1 MGKRSRKQR
10 SDASSRAERD
20 AIRAT
25 APPVTR
31 RGTREAP
38 PAPWGSFPLTELVVL
53 IALIFGVVGFIR
65 FNTHSGKVMV
75 AAAMCLGSLG
85 GLEVSIREHFAGYKS
100 HTTLL
105 AASAGVGSMI
115 LVSVIAGK
123 AGVAI
128 LALVV
133 GVGVLVFV
141 LTFYG
146 LRPSLGRRRRQHGR
160 QRGPLTFGE
169 RSDLLVLGNAQRKQ
183 EPPAALAAPPL
194 LTHQ

>member
-10 SDASSRAERD
+10 SDASTRTERD

-31 RGTREAP
+31 RATREAP

-53 IALIFGVVGFIR
+53 IALVFGVIGFIR
-65 FNTHSGKVMV
+65 FGTHSGKVMV

-105 AASAGVGSMI
+105 AASAAVASMI
-115 LVSVIAGK
+115 LISVIAGK
-123 AGVAI
+123 AGLAV

-133 GVGVLVFV
+133 GVGVIVFV
-141 LTFYG
+141 LAFYG
-146 LRPSLGRRRRQHGR
+146 LRQVFVRRSGGLSFR
-160 QRGPLTFGE
+160 
-169 RSDLLVLGNAQRKQ
+169 
-183 EPPAALAAPPL
+183 
-194 LTHQ
+194 

>member
-10 SDASSRAERD
+10 SEPSTRAERD
-20 AIRAT
+20 ARRQT
-25 APPVTR
+25 AAARPR

-53 IALIFGVVGFIR
+53 VALVIGVIGFIR
-65 FNTHSGKVMV
+65 FTTHSGKVMV

-85 GLEVSIREHFAGYKS
+85 GLEVSIREHFAGFRS

-105 AASAGVGSMI
+105 AASCAVGSMI
-115 LVSVIAGK
+115 LISVIADK
-123 AGVAI
+123 AGIAI

-141 LTFYG
+141 LAFFG
-146 LRPSLGRRRRQHGR
+146 LRQAFVRRSGGLGFR
-160 QRGPLTFGE
+160 
-169 RSDLLVLGNAQRKQ
+169 
-183 EPPAALAAPPL
+183 
-194 LTHQ
+194 